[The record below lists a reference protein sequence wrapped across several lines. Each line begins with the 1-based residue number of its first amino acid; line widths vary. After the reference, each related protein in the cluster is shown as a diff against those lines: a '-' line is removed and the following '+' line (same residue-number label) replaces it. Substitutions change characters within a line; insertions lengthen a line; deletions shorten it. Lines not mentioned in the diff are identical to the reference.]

1 VVVGVVVDPRPMA
14 FLIASMI
21 VVRLIERLIER
32 CVCSFGVEWRSEE
45 YDVERSELSREVS
58 FVYERRK

>member
-1 VVVGVVVDPRPMA
+1 MA

-21 VVRLIERLIER
+21 VVRLIERLVER

-45 YDVERSELSREVS
+45 YDVERSEL
-58 FVYERRK
+58 